1 MRRTCLKCGHENEA
15 ASGTELEACPLCG
28 AIYSRVAAAATTVRA
43 STPGPRARRP
53 MSLQE
58 YVDSMRDDSI
68 YPTFRQVV
76 NAFGV
81 VGYLLALVAGLGAIY
96 TLLKINIAAG
106 ISGLAFAIFLVIVT
120 RLGKEMSLMLA
131 DASDALVRLASRQD

>member
-1 MRRTCLKCGHENEA
+1 MRRTCLKCGHGNEA

-28 AIYSRVAAAATTVRA
+28 AIYSRVAAAATVRA